1 MPTSNRIEDLHPMLA
16 KVYTE
21 AKAAYIAAHPGGLR
35 PRLGETYRPANVQLA
50 YHAQGRQPLA
60 AINAL
65 RAVAGLAPIGSV
77 EAGRIITNAMPG
89 QSAHGF
95 NPARAFDVQLV
106 KPNGEVDWSDTVYSG
121 FAAYV
126 KVAAAK
132 LNIAVSQGAYW
143 PKFADFPH
151 TELKFWRTMS

>member
-1 MPTSNRIEDLHPMLA
+1 MPTHNEIELLHPLLA

-50 YHAQGRQPLA
+50 YHAQGRKPLA
-60 AINAL
+60 EINQL
-65 RAVAGLAPIGSV
+65 RHIAGLAPIGPV
-77 EAGRIITNAMPG
+77 EAKRIITQALPG

-95 NPARAFDVQLV
+95 NPSRAFDVQLL
-106 KPNGEVDWSDTVYSG
+106 KPTGEIDWTDSAYMQ

-126 KVAAAK
+126 KVAAEK
-132 LNIAVSQGAYW
+132 LRVAVSQGAYW
-143 PKFADFPH
+143 PKFKDYPH
-151 TELKFWRTMS
+151 CELVGWQRM